1 MNLQNKITIGDHR
14 DNYAEITDCGF
25 SIWKTFTGFRFS
37 FNFTVKPFST
47 NTENSIVLDSLHI
60 DLSFRAVDSSILLGR
75 MIGDLSECSRELKGY
90 EFSITKLFDIQME
103 DFIRLVDVSHRGDMQ
118 FEFNT
123 KPIFFD
129 KMRQGKFETAYLKIP
144 HSEWLNYINNA
155 ELDRFELISIRIP
168 VSSSHLHSPFVEAV
182 KKIREAE
189 QQYIRGDWNGAASSC
204 RSAWRTVLS
213 SAPPNAKPIEHL
225 LSSVTGDPRRKNF
238 AEALLKGLLDIQ
250 NKAVH
255 LEGDIKTGTPPAD
268 VSPEDALLCIHWY
281 STVIGYLSSL
291 K

>member
-1 MNLQNKITIGDHR
+1 MNLQNKITIGDHHK
-14 DNYAEITDCGF
+14 NYAEITDCEF
-25 SIWKTFTGFRFS
+25 SIWKTFTGFRFD
-37 FNFTVKPFST
+37 FDIKIKPFGK
-47 NTENSIVLDSLHI
+47 NEENPIVLNDLNI
-60 DLSFRAVDSSILLGR
+60 DLSFRTVNSSLLLGR
-75 MIGDLSECSRELKGY
+75 MISHLSESPRELKEY
-90 EFSITKLFDIQME
+90 EISVTKLFDIQME

-118 FEFNT
+118 FELNV
-123 KPIFFD
+123 KPIFKD
-129 KMRQGKFETAYLKIP
+129 AIRTCKSETAYLKIP
-144 HSEWLNYINNA
+144 HSEWLKHINKA

-281 STVIGYLSSL
+281 SAVIGYLSSI